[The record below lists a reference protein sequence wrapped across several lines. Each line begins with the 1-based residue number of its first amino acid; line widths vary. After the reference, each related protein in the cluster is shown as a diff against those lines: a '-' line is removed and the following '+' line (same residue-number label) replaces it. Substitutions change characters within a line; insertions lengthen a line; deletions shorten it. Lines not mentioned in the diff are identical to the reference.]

1 MRTSLCTYG
10 AFCVLLLLPL
20 AGTLGPAHSAVA
32 HCPSPPRP
40 LPPPRY
46 VYDVRTS
53 NDGVTLPG
61 RTPAAI
67 LRMGAALHV
76 THRLRLFLF
85 RLRCLASSSQLDPQD
100 PLSMVLGHPAVK
112 GDASLAAAAER
123 ILGVHQS
130 RKHALWLPPLGA
142 PCDCSQ
148 SVTCV
153 SRVPHPTGR
162 K

>member
-1 MRTSLCTYG
+1 VDCCRWYWLARWLTQ
-10 AFCVLLLLPL
+10 LLLRI
-20 AGTLGPAHSAVA
+20 V
-32 HCPSPPRP
+32 PPPPHP
-40 LPPPRY
+40 LPSPRY
-46 VYDVRTS
+46 VYDVRAS

-130 RKHALWLPPLGA
+130 RKHALWLPSLGA
-142 PCDCSQ
+142 
-148 SVTCV
+148 VWTAV
-153 SRVPHPTGR
+153 NL
-162 K
+162 